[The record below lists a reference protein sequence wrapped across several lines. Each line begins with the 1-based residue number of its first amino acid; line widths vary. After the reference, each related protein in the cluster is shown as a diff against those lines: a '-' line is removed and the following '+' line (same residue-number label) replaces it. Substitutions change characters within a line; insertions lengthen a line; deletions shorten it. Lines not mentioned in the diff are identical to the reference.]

1 MRLEIKRPKMK
12 NILTIVMYH
21 YVRPI
26 DNSNFINFKGL
37 ELDKFEI
44 QIEYI
49 KNYSSIFII

>member
-1 MRLEIKRPKMK
+1 
-12 NILTIVMYH
+12 MYH

-49 KNYSSIFII
+49 KNYYHVISMEDFVNAEIAEEKLP